1 MIFVHFVY
9 SCVPSAQCRVWPRAV
24 SYTRVLMRGNNSAG
38 TELCR
43 MIEHQFSVQAAGGLF
58 LTSCVSGEAP
68 TSLWASGGLDW
79 TIAELVSTLWSLR
92 VCPLSSFSSSIG
104 HGGART
110 VPNYHHSLLP
120 GCHGLHPHV
129 RHHQRG
135 VLQCRARLV
144 STHLPPLRLCFE
156 LGLGQSLGQ
165 RLMREPQPPGRNVND
180 NIGVPDLLSIS
191 NH

>member
-1 MIFVHFVY
+1 
-9 SCVPSAQCRVWPRAV
+9 
-24 SYTRVLMRGNNSAG
+24 MRGNNSAG

-43 MIEHQFSVQAAGGLF
+43 MIEHQFSVRAAGWLF

-79 TIAELVSTLWSLR
+79 TIAELVSTLWSLC
-92 VCPLSSFSSSIG
+92 VCPLSSVSSSIG

-135 VLQCRARLV
+135 VLQCCARLV
-144 STHLPPLRLCFE
+144 SAHLPPSDCSE
-156 LGLGQSLGQ
+156 LGLVQSLGQ
-165 RLMREPQPPGRNVND
+165 RLTREPQPPGRSVND
-180 NIGVPDLLSIS
+180 NIGVPDLLSVY